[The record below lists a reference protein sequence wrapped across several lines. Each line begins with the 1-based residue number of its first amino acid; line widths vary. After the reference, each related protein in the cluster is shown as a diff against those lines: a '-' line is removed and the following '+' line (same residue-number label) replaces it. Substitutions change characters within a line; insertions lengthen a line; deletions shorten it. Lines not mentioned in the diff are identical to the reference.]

1 MAAGVCRAADR
12 VSGPDSS
19 AGMILLSHAGG
30 RGTAVRQTPAE
41 KKTLRKRSGG
51 REGAAKAQRS
61 DSGKDVR
68 DMAVPGKVLDNMTKH
83 LTLAEAAAR
92 AEAEGELLTHVELS
106 PDKPPALLKGDS
118 AARRYWAAILGR
130 MDNVLLLDSLDTEV
144 MAIYCAMLSRRDKL
158 QRTSRAKDLEPKDA
172 AALST
177 ELQKL
182 EKSILSYAKDLGL
195 TPAGRAQLAR
205 KRAAA
210 VEVDPD
216 ADLYG

>member
-1 MAAGVCRAADR
+1 MAAGVCRAAGG
-12 VSGPDSS
+12 VWGPDS
-19 AGMILLSHAGG
+19 AARMILLFMPAAGDGRPADSRQVAGAAGG
-30 RGTAVRQTPAE
+30 QSRPPLRNMRRRRLPEKGCETMATA
-41 KKTLRKRSGG
+41 G
-51 REGAAKAQRS
+51 R
-61 DSGKDVR
+61 
-68 DMAVPGKVLDNMTKH
+68 VLDNMTKH
-83 LTLAEAAAR
+83 LTLAETAAR

-106 PDKPPALLKGDS
+106 PDKPPALLKGDA
-118 AARRYWAAILGR
+118 AARRYWAAILSR

-144 MAIYCAMLSRRDKL
+144 MAIYCTMLSRRDKL
-158 QRTSRAKDLEPKDA
+158 QRAGRAKGIEPKDA
-172 AALST
+172 AAIST

>member
-1 MAAGVCRAADR
+1 MA
-12 VSGPDSS
+12 
-19 AGMILLSHAGG
+19 
-30 RGTAVRQTPAE
+30 TA
-41 KKTLRKRSGG
+41 
-51 REGAAKAQRS
+51 
-61 DSGKDVR
+61 
-68 DMAVPGKVLDNMTKH
+68 GKVLDNMTKH

-92 AEAEGELLTHVELS
+92 AEAEGELLTHVELL
-106 PDKPPALLKGDS
+106 PDKPPALLKGDA
-118 AARRYWAAILGR
+118 AARRYWTAILGR

-158 QRTSRAKDLEPKDA
+158 QKASRAKDIEPKDA

>member
-1 MAAGVCRAADR
+1 MA
-12 VSGPDSS
+12 
-19 AGMILLSHAGG
+19 
-30 RGTAVRQTPAE
+30 TA
-41 KKTLRKRSGG
+41 
-51 REGAAKAQRS
+51 
-61 DSGKDVR
+61 
-68 DMAVPGKVLDNMTKH
+68 GKVLDNMTKH
-83 LTLAEAAAR
+83 LTLAETAAR

-106 PDKPPALLKGDS
+106 PDKPPALLKGDA

-158 QRTSRAKDLEPKDA
+158 QRASRAKDLEPKDA

>member
-1 MAAGVCRAADR
+1 MSELIRLGTEIWRRECAGRLTR
-12 VSGPDSS
+12 VRGLGSS
-19 AGMILLSHAGG
+19 AGSILLSFAGG
-30 RGTAVRQTPAE
+30 RGWPSG
-41 KKTLRKRSGG
+41 TLPPK
-51 REGAAKAQRS
+51 
-61 DSGKDVR
+61 GKDVKI
-68 DMAVPGKVLDNMTKH
+68 MATAGKVLDNMTKH
-83 LTLAEAAAR
+83 LTLAETAAR
-92 AEAEGELLTHVELS
+92 AEAEGELVTHVELS
-106 PDKPPALLKGDS
+106 PDNPPALLRGDA
-118 AARRYWAAILGR
+118 AARRYWTAILGR

-158 QRTSRAKDLEPKDA
+158 QKASRVKDIEPKDA

>member
-1 MAAGVCRAADR
+1 MA
-12 VSGPDSS
+12 
-19 AGMILLSHAGG
+19 
-30 RGTAVRQTPAE
+30 TA
-41 KKTLRKRSGG
+41 
-51 REGAAKAQRS
+51 
-61 DSGKDVR
+61 
-68 DMAVPGKVLDNMTKH
+68 GKVLDNMTKH

-106 PDKPPALLKGDS
+106 PDKPPALLKGD
-118 AARRYWAAILGR
+118 ATARRYWAAILGR

-158 QRTSRAKDLEPKDA
+158 QKASRAKGIKPKDA

>member
-1 MAAGVCRAADR
+1 MA
-12 VSGPDSS
+12 
-19 AGMILLSHAGG
+19 
-30 RGTAVRQTPAE
+30 TA
-41 KKTLRKRSGG
+41 
-51 REGAAKAQRS
+51 
-61 DSGKDVR
+61 
-68 DMAVPGKVLDNMTKH
+68 GKVLDNMTKH
-83 LTLAEAAAR
+83 LTLAETAAR

-106 PDKPPALLKGDS
+106 PDKPPALLKGD
-118 AARRYWAAILGR
+118 AAARYWAAILGR

-158 QRTSRAKDLEPKDA
+158 QSASRTKDIEPKDA

>member
-1 MAAGVCRAADR
+1 MGFTEMWRRECAGRLAR
-12 VSGPDSS
+12 VWGLDSS
-19 AGMILLSHAGG
+19 AGSILLSC
-30 RGTAVRQTPAE
+30 RRPGTDVRQTPAE
-41 KKTLRKRSGG
+41 EDAAETQRSGN
-51 REGAAKAQRS
+51 
-61 DSGKDVR
+61 GKDVKI
-68 DMAVPGKVLDNMTKH
+68 MATAGKVLDNMTKH
-83 LTLAEAAAR
+83 LTLAETAAR
-92 AEAEGELLTHVELS
+92 AEAEGELVSHVELS
-106 PDKPPALLKGDS
+106 PDKPPALLKGDR
-118 AARRYWAAILGR
+118 AARRYWSEILGR

-158 QRTSRAKDLEPKDA
+158 QKASRAKGIEPKDA

>member
-1 MAAGVCRAADR
+1 MAA
-12 VSGPDSS
+12 
-19 AGMILLSHAGG
+19 
-30 RGTAVRQTPAE
+30 
-41 KKTLRKRSGG
+41 
-51 REGAAKAQRS
+51 
-61 DSGKDVR
+61 
-68 DMAVPGKVLDNMTKH
+68 PGKVLDNMTKH
-83 LTLAEAAAR
+83 LTLAETAAR

-106 PDKPPALLKGDS
+106 PDKPPALLKGDA

-144 MAIYCAMLSRRDKL
+144 MAIYCTMLSRRDRL
-158 QRTSRAKDLEPKDA
+158 QRAGRAKGIEPKDA

>member
-1 MAAGVCRAADR
+1 MAAGVCRAAGQG
-12 VSGPDSS
+12 SGP
-19 AGMILLSHAGG
+19 GQFG
-30 RGTAVRQTPAE
+30 REYPPFICRRPGTAVRQTPAE
-41 KKTLRKRSGG
+41 RKGC
-51 REGAAKAQRS
+51 ET
-61 DSGKDVR
+61 
-68 DMAVPGKVLDNMTKH
+68 MATAGKVLDNMTKH

-106 PDKPPALLKGDS
+106 PDKPPALLKGD
-118 AARRYWAAILGR
+118 ATARRYWAAILGR

-158 QRTSRAKDLEPKDA
+158 QKASRAKGIEPKDA

>member
-1 MAAGVCRAADR
+1 MA
-12 VSGPDSS
+12 
-19 AGMILLSHAGG
+19 
-30 RGTAVRQTPAE
+30 TA
-41 KKTLRKRSGG
+41 
-51 REGAAKAQRS
+51 
-61 DSGKDVR
+61 
-68 DMAVPGKVLDNMTKH
+68 GKVLDNMTKH

-106 PDKPPALLKGDS
+106 PDKPPALLKGD
-118 AARRYWAAILGR
+118 ATARRYWAAILGR

-144 MAIYCAMLSRRDKL
+144 MAIYCAMLSRRDK
-158 QRTSRAKDLEPKDA
+158 
-172 AALST
+172 
-177 ELQKL
+177 LQKL

>member
-1 MAAGVCRAADR
+1 MRPGRSSYVMPAADDGR
-12 VSGPDSS
+12 PADS
-19 AGMILLSHAGG
+19 
-30 RGTAVRQTPAE
+30 RRE
-41 KKTLRKRSGG
+41 KALWKRSGG
-51 REGAAKAQRS
+51 RKALRKCSAGGQSRPHLQS
-61 DSGKDVR
+61 KRRRRPPEKGREV
-68 DMAVPGKVLDNMTKH
+68 MATAGKVLDNMTKH
-83 LTLAEAAAR
+83 LTLAETAAR

-106 PDKPPALLKGDS
+106 PDKPPSLLKGDS
-118 AARRYWAAILGR
+118 AARRYWTAILGR

-158 QRTSRAKDLEPKDA
+158 QRASRGKGIEPKDA

-210 VEVDPD
+210 VKVDPD